1 MLVARKLHGKNTSVS
16 SRHSRLPI
24 KNNTYYP
31 IFLDISKKPC
41 LVIGGGKVAERKVNI
56 LLKFSGI
63 IKVVSPRITKTLQR
77 LAEKGRI
84 HVSLK
89 EYSTGDL
96 NGVALVFAATNNES
110 INQKIFKDAEKHN
123 IPVNVVDNPSLCNF
137 IVPSIV
143 KKDPILIAISTS
155 GVLPFLSK
163 RLRKDIAE
171 SITRDYVCYAD
182 IVGRLRKQLIMKVQD
197 KKLRQIIMKKIAG
210 ADISAINAMG
220 FKKAKETFLGFE
232 K

>member
-1 MLVARKLHGKNTSVS
+1 MSSIHSKLRIN
-16 SRHSRLPI
+16 
-24 KNNTYYP
+24 NNTYYP

-41 LVIGGGKVAERKVNI
+41 LVVGGGKVAERKVGI
-56 LLKFSGI
+56 LLKFGGMI
-63 IKVVSPRITKTLQR
+63 EVVSPRITKTLQK
-77 LAEKGRI
+77 LTEKGKI

-89 EYSTGDL
+89 EYNTSDL
-96 NGVALVFAATNNES
+96 DGVALVFAATNNES
-110 INQKIFKDAEKHN
+110 INQKIYKDAEEHN
-123 IPVNVVDNPSLCNF
+123 VPINVVDNPSLCNF

-171 SITRDYVCYAD
+171 SITRDYVRYAD
-182 IVGRLRKQLIMKVQD
+182 IVGRLRKRLIMKVQD
-197 KKLRQIIMKKIAG
+197 KKLRQIIMKKIAK

>member
-16 SRHSRLPI
+16 SRHSKLPI

-171 SITRDYVCYAD
+171 SITRDYVRYAD